1 MSSQNKT
8 VLEKSFNF
16 SLEMIK
22 LYKLLLDKKEFVISK
37 QLLRSSTSIGANI
50 NEAGAAIS
58 KPDFIHKM
66 SIASKE
72 AREARYWLMLLDK
85 SQIIEFNFQDYL
97 AKVDELIKMLTAI
110 VKTSQQNI
118 KLSNK
123 NG

>member
-1 MSSQNKT
+1 MSSQNRT

-16 SLEMIK
+16 SLDMIK
-22 LYKLLLDKKEFVISK
+22 LYKLLLNEKEFVISK

-85 SQIIEFNFQDYL
+85 SQIVEFHFQDYL

>member
-1 MSSQNKT
+1 MSSQNRT

-16 SLEMIK
+16 SLDMIK
-22 LYKLLLDKKEFVISK
+22 LYKLLLNEKEFVISK

-85 SQIIEFNFQDYL
+85 SQIVEFNFQDYL

>member
-1 MSSQNKT
+1 
-8 VLEKSFNF
+8 
-16 SLEMIK
+16 
-22 LYKLLLDKKEFVISK
+22 
-37 QLLRSSTSIGANI
+37 
-50 NEAGAAIS
+50 
-58 KPDFIHKM
+58 
-66 SIASKE
+66 
-72 AREARYWLMLLDK
+72 MLLDK

>member
-1 MSSQNKT
+1 MSSQNRT